1 MAAQADEKL
10 QKLDLNG
17 QNADSVAVAAN
28 VDQAEAGEAEDD
40 SDDDADDA
48 NPAADGAAPGAAK
61 KKKKRKPKK
70 KKKGGAKIQSSP
82 PRVPVSNLF
91 SPGQYPEGEIVEY
104 RDENSY
110 RTTNEEKRYLDR
122 MNNDFLQ
129 EYRQGAEVH
138 RQVRQYAQKNI
149 KPGQTL
155 TEIAEGI
162 EDSVR
167 ALTGHQGLEEG
178 DNIKG
183 GMGFPCGLSINHCAA
198 HYTPNAGNKMVLQQG
213 DVMKVDFGAHLNGRI
228 VDSAFT
234 VAFDPVYDPLLEAVK
249 DATNTGIR
257 EAGIDVRMSDIGAA
271 IQETMESYEVEL
283 NGTTYPVKAIR
294 NLNGHN
300 IDQHVIHG
308 GKSVPIVKG
317 GDQTK
322 MEEGE
327 TFAIETFGSTG
338 KGYVRD
344 DMETSHYALSA
355 NAPQVP
361 LRLSSAKNLLN
372 VINKNFGTLPW
383 CRRYLDRLG
392 QEKYLLGLNN
402 LVSQGIV
409 QDYPPLCDIKGSY
422 TAQFEHVFFQLHLPR
437 SSPPPT
443 MASAV
448 ATSATPQLRV
458 SATKNLRAASKPQ
471 DEESSGRIP
480 PPGTS
485 SVDDHFFWTYT
496 EEPHRSR
503 RQAIIKA
510 HPEVTKLC
518 GPEPLTKYAV
528 AGVVFTQIC
537 CAYLL
542 RDTSFFSWRF
552 FLTAYVIGATANQN
566 LFLAIHEIS
575 HNLASRSPMANRLLA
590 IMANLPIGVPYSAA
604 FRPYHLTH
612 HKSLGVAGLDTDL
625 PTAFEAFVLDSLLGK
640 AFFCTFQI
648 FFYALR
654 PMFVYSPPF
663 TLIHL
668 LNLFVQLSFDY
679 ALTKFCN
686 GSLNPVLYFLLSS
699 FLAGSLHPCAGH
711 FIAEH
716 YFFSK
721 IGHGTES
728 LAELKTTTTQ
738 GKDGEHPHPLDSL
751 QPPETYSYYGPL
763 NILTYNVGLHNE
775 HHDFPAI
782 PWTRLYELHK
792 IANEFYEPLP
802 SHRSWIWVIWTFILD
817 KNVGPWCRVKRA
829 QGGRLVGG
837 GGGGGSAG
845 RAGEGISAGPDES
858 GDGWKESEIQ
868 N

>member
-1 MAAQADEKL
+1 MAAQAEEKL

-17 QNADSVAVAAN
+17 QTGDSKVATTTTA
-28 VDQAEAGEAEDD
+28 QAEAGEPEDD
-40 SDDDADDA
+40 SEDDADDA
-48 NPAADGAAPGAAK
+48 NPNADGAANGAAK
-61 KKKKRKPKK
+61 KKKKRKSKK
-70 KKKGGAKIQSSP
+70 KKKGGAKVQSSP
-82 PRVPVSNLF
+82 PRVPVSSLF
-91 SPGQYPEGEIVEY
+91 PNNQYPEGQIEEY
-104 RDENSY
+104 KNENSY

-178 DNIKG
+178 DNMKG

-213 DVMKVDFGAHLNGRI
+213 DVMKVDFGAHINGRI

-234 VAFDPVYDPLLEAVK
+234 MSFDPVYDPLLEAVK

-271 IQETMESYEVEL
+271 IQETMESYEVEI

-327 TFAIETFGSTG
+327 VFAIETFGSTG

-344 DMETSHYALSA
+344 DMETSHYALIP

-392 QEKYLLGLNN
+392 QDKYLLGLNN
-402 LVSQGIV
+402 LVQSGIV

-422 TAQFEHVFFQLHLPR
+422 TAQYEHGPFRFLSTKYHSFP
-437 SSPPPT
+437 SA
-443 MASAV
+443 MASTV
-448 ATSATPQLRV
+448 ETSATPQLRA
-458 SATKNLRAASKPQ
+458 SGSKNLRKTSKAE
-471 DEESSGRIP
+471 DEEPSVRAP
-480 PPGTS
+480 PPES
-485 SVDDHFFWTYT
+485 SVEDHFFWTYT

-518 GPEPLTKYAV
+518 GPEPLTKYV
-528 AGVVFTQIC
+528 VLGVVSLQIC

-542 RDTSFFSWRF
+542 RDTSMFSWRF
-552 FLTAYVIGATANQN
+552 FLTAYVIGATSNQN

-575 HNLASRSPMANRLLA
+575 HNLAFRSPMANRLLA
-590 IMANLPIGVPYSAA
+590 IFANLPIGLPYSAA

-625 PTAFEAFVLDSLLGK
+625 PTAFEAFILDSLLGK

-648 FFYALR
+648 FFYAVR
-654 PMFVYSPPF
+654 PMFIYSPPF
-663 TLIHL
+663 TIIHV
-668 LNLFVQLSFDY
+668 LNLIIQLSFDY
-679 ALTKFCN
+679 ALTRICN
-686 GSLNPVLYFLLSS
+686 DSLQPVLYLLFSS

-716 YFFSK
+716 YFFSQVN
-721 IGHGTES
+721 HGTES
-728 LAELKTTTTQ
+728 IQEQKSDP
-738 GKDGEHPHPLDSL
+738 KSKSKEPHPLDSL
-751 QPPETYSYYGPL
+751 PPPETYSYYGPL
-763 NILTYNVGLHNE
+763 NIFTYNVGLHNE

-782 PWTRLYELHK
+782 PWTRLHALHR
-792 IANEFYEPLP
+792 IASEFYEPLP
-802 SHRSWIWVIWTFILD
+802 CHRSWIWVIWTFILD
-817 KNVGPWCRVKRA
+817 KNVGMWCRVKRA

-837 GGGGGSAG
+837 GGGTANG
-845 RAGEGISAGPDES
+845 RAGESISAGPDES
-858 GDGWKESEIQ
+858 GNGWKESEIQ